1 MNWKELLKF
10 AVTGLI
16 CATIALCVY
25 HFFIAPD
32 KVPIVTSEDIKTG
45 SSVEKIAASS
55 GVKLSSGQAAE
66 VADKIKKAKPAES
79 VNTTAGDLKDTAKQ
93 MQQQSGSDF
102 APVVTDE
109 DLSKIDKDTPVELQ
123 QYHIYAA
130 PKVLREV
137 GLKAGTDGNAVDG
150 ISYGI
155 KRRISTEGKYIG
167 VRADYDWKE
176 KEAAVWLTYTY

>member
-66 VADKIKKAKPAES
+66 IADKIKKAKPAGS
-79 VNTTAGDLKDTAKQ
+79 VSTTAGDLKETAAEL
-93 MQQQSGSDF
+93 QQKNGSDF

-109 DLSKIDKDTPVELQ
+109 DLSKMDKDKPVELQ

-130 PKVLREV
+130 PKVLREI
-137 GLKAGTDGNAVDG
+137 GLKADSSGNG
-150 ISYGI
+150 IAGVSYGI
-155 KRRISTEGKYIG
+155 KRRISAEGKYIG
-167 VRADYDWKE
+167 VRADYDWKD

>member
-1 MNWKELLKF
+1 MNWKEILKF
-10 AVTGLI
+10 IAAGIIGAVIVIGI
-16 CATIALCVY
+16 Y
-25 HFFIAPD
+25 HYFFIPD
-32 KVPIVTSEDIKTG
+32 KVPFITTEEIKTG
-45 SSVEKIAASS
+45 RNIENVAASS
-55 GVKLSSGQAAE
+55 GVKISSGQAAE
-66 VADKIKKAKPAES
+66 VADKIKKAKPAGS
-79 VNTTAGDLKDTAKQ
+79 VNTTAGNLKDTAKQ

-109 DLSKIDKDTPVELQ
+109 DLSKIDKDVPVELQ

-137 GLKAGTDGNAVDG
+137 GLKAGTDGNAVAG
-150 ISYGI
+150 VSYGI
-155 KRRISTEGKYIG
+155 KRRISAEGKYIG

>member
-1 MNWKELLKF
+1 MNWKEILKF
-10 AVTGLI
+10 IAAGIIGAVIVIGI
-16 CATIALCVY
+16 Y
-25 HFFIAPD
+25 HYFFIPD
-32 KVPIVTSEDIKTG
+32 KVPFITTEEIKTG
-45 SSVEKIAASS
+45 RNIENVAASS
-55 GVKLSSGQAAE
+55 GVKISSGQAAE
-66 VADKIKKAKPAES
+66 VAEKIKKAKPAES

-123 QYHIYAA
+123 QYHIYTT

>member
-1 MNWKELLKF
+1 MNWKEILKF
-10 AVTGLI
+10 IAAGIIGAVIVIGI
-16 CATIALCVY
+16 Y
-25 HFFIAPD
+25 HYFFIPD
-32 KVPIVTSEDIKTG
+32 KVPFITTEEIKTG
-45 SSVEKIAASS
+45 CNIENVAASS
-55 GVKLSSGQAAE
+55 GVKISSGQAAE
-66 VADKIKKAKPAES
+66 VADKIKKAKPAGS
-79 VNTTAGDLKDTAKQ
+79 VNTTAGNLKDTAKQ

-109 DLSKIDKDTPVELQ
+109 DLSKIDKDVPVELQ

-137 GLKAGTDGNAVDG
+137 GLKAGTDGNAVAG
-150 ISYGI
+150 VSYGI
-155 KRRISTEGKYIG
+155 KRRISAEGKYIG

>member
-1 MNWKELLKF
+1 MNWKEILKF
-10 AVTGLI
+10 AAAGIIGAIIVIGI
-16 CATIALCVY
+16 Y
-25 HFFIAPD
+25 HYFVAPD
-32 KVPIVTSEDIKTG
+32 KVPVVSMEEVKTG
-45 SSVEKIAASS
+45 SSVKGVAASA
-55 GVKLSSGQAAE
+55 GVNLSADQAAE
-66 VADKIKKAKPAES
+66 VADKIKKAKPAGS
-79 VNTTAGDLKDTAKQ
+79 VNTTAGNLKDTAKQ

-109 DLSKIDKDTPVELQ
+109 DLSKIDKDVPVELQ

-137 GLKAGTDGNAVDG
+137 GLKAGTDGNAVAG
-150 ISYGI
+150 VSYGI
-155 KRRISTEGKYIG
+155 KRRISAEGKYIG

>member
-1 MNWKELLKF
+1 MNWKEILKF
-10 AVTGLI
+10 IAAGIIGAVIVIGI
-16 CATIALCVY
+16 Y
-25 HFFIAPD
+25 HYFVVPD
-32 KVPIVTSEDIKTG
+32 KVPVVSTEQVKTG
-45 SSVEKIAASS
+45 SSVKDVAASA
-55 GVKLSSGQAAE
+55 GVNLSTDQASE
-66 VADKIKKAKPAES
+66 IADKIQNSKPAGS
-79 VNTTAGDLKDTAKQ
+79 VNTTAGDLKETAAEL
-93 MQQQSGSDF
+93 QQKNGSDF

-109 DLSKIDKDTPVELQ
+109 DLLKMDKDTPVELQ

-167 VRADYDWKE
+167 VRADYDWKK

>member
-55 GVKLSSGQAAE
+55 GVKLSSGRRRKLQ
-66 VADKIKKAKPAES
+66 IK
-79 VNTTAGDLKDTAKQ
+79 
-93 MQQQSGSDF
+93 
-102 APVVTDE
+102 
-109 DLSKIDKDTPVELQ
+109 
-123 QYHIYAA
+123 
-130 PKVLREV
+130 
-137 GLKAGTDGNAVDG
+137 
-150 ISYGI
+150 
-155 KRRISTEGKYIG
+155 
-167 VRADYDWKE
+167 
-176 KEAAVWLTYTY
+176 

>member
-1 MNWKELLKF
+1 MNWKEILKF
-10 AVTGLI
+10 IAAGIIGAVIVIGI
-16 CATIALCVY
+16 Y
-25 HFFIAPD
+25 HYFFIPD
-32 KVPIVTSEDIKTG
+32 KVPIITPVEIKTG

-55 GVKLSSGQAAE
+55 GVILSSGQAAE
-66 VADKIKKAKPAES
+66 VAEKIKKAKPAES

-102 APVVTDE
+102 APVTDE

-137 GLKAGTDGNAVDG
+137 GLKAGTDGNTVDG

-167 VRADYDWKE
+167 VRADYDWKG